1 MSEDQQPPIERHL
14 TEEELDGAID
24 EAEQANEPRLVRRL
38 CFIKNLYAGDAPEE
52 AATRVG
58 MSQST
63 SSRWRRAWNEHGV
76 DGLRPSFGGGRPP
89 KLSDAERTRLKQL
102 LQAEQPWTTPEV
114 KLLIEEEF
122 DVSYSQRH
130 LARLLK
136 SFDMSYAIPRPES
149 PNRPDDAD
157 EQLEERLNETLSEL
171 TDDEDEEDDVVTD
184 GGTVVGFLDEAWP
197 QPTDNSQRVW
207 AFGTPRLAKQMPSF
221 DDAVLGFYAILGTSV
236 VACKPDASQTSFAE
250 FFERIREQNPVG
262 RILLVCDNFS
272 SHFAAETN
280 DAAAEYDITR
290 VRLPPYSPHLNPIE
304 QLWKSLKRDLSPLS
318 AESGEEFRAL
328 IRESFQ
334 KFSERLS
341 FATGWIGRFLD
352 IQRL

>member
-1 MSEDQQPPIERHL
+1 MSEGRQPPIERHL
-14 TEEELDGAID
+14 TEEELSEAID
-24 EAEQANEPRLVRRL
+24 EAEQADEPRLVRRL
-38 CFIKNLYAGDAPEE
+38 CFIKNLYAGDSPAE
-52 AATRVG
+52 AAARVG

-63 SSRWRRAWNEHGV
+63 SSRWRRAWNDHGA

-89 KLSDAERTRLKQL
+89 KLSAAERTRLEEIL
-102 LQAEQPWTTPEV
+102 HEDQPWTTPEV

-130 LARLLK
+130 LARVLN

-157 EQLEERLNETLSEL
+157 DQLEERLDETLSEL
-171 TDDEDEEDDVVTD
+171 ADNEDEDEAVTD

-221 DDAVLGFYAILGTSV
+221 DDAVLGFYAVIGTSA
-236 VACKPDASQTSFAE
+236 VACKSDVSQASLAE
-250 FFERIREQNPVG
+250 FFEEIREQNPAG
-262 RILLVCDNFS
+262 RILLICDNFS
-272 SHFAAETN
+272 SHFAAEVD
-280 DAAAEYDITR
+280 DAAAEYSITR
-290 VRLPPYSPHLNPIE
+290 VRLPTYSPHLNPIE

-318 AESGEEFRAL
+318 AESGEEFREF

-334 KFSERLS
+334 KFSKRLS
-341 FATGWIGRFLD
+341 FAAAWIDRFLD